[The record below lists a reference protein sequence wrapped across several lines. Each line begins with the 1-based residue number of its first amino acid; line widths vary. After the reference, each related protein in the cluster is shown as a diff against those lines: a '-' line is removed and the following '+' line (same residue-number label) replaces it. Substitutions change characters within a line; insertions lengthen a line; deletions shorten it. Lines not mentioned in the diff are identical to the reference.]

1 MAHNLNIVNGKASMF
16 YSGEKPWHSLGQQV
30 HGRLTAAEA
39 IAAAGLNYHVEK
51 VAVKYEF
58 KGRVRENSGHF
69 NTVRTDTGDALGV
82 VGKRYEILQNKGAFS
97 FFDAV
102 VGVKDAIYETA
113 GALGRGEKIWLL
125 AKLPGYIR
133 TVGDDV
139 TEKYLLLSNSHDGSG
154 SVQVMFSP
162 IRVVCQNTLNVAI
175 QRKLRSINI
184 RHTASLG
191 EKVKDAQEALG
202 IMAQQFSIFEEASR
216 KIASVQIT
224 RKTLKDYVVSAGLVP
239 SELEDKNRSGRARNI
254 MEEVSNLF
262 ESGKGAEMDGAR
274 GTLWGAFN
282 AVAEYVDHY
291 RVTDREKRAKNLLFG
306 SGAAIKQKAWSEA
319 LRLGA

>member
-16 YSGEKPWHSLGQQV
+16 YNGVKPWHSLGTKV
-30 HGRLTAAEA
+30 EGLLTSAEA
-39 IAAAGLNYHVEK
+39 IVAAGLDYTVEK
-51 VAVKYEF
+51 IPVQYIFNGEVKT
-58 KGRVRENSGHF
+58 NDSHF

-82 VGKRYEILQNKGAFS
+82 VGKRYEVLQNKGAFS
-97 FFDAV
+97 LFDAIAST
-102 VGVKDAIYETA
+102 KDAIYETA
-113 GALGRGEKIWLL
+113 GALGKGEKVWLL

-175 QRKLRSINI
+175 KQKLRSINL
-184 RHTASLG
+184 RHTANIG
-191 EKVKDAQEALG
+191 EKVKLAQEALG
-202 IMAQQFSIFEEASR
+202 IMSQQFSIFEEASQ
-216 KIASVQIT
+216 KLASVQVT
-224 RKTLKDYVVSAGLVP
+224 HKTLKEYVVSTGLVP
-239 SELEDKNRSGRARNI
+239 TVLDEKDQSSRARNI
-254 MEEVSNLF
+254 MEQVSNLF
-262 ESGKGAEMDGAR
+262 ERGKGAELDGAR

-291 RVTDREKRAKNLLFG
+291 RGPSLENRAQSLLYG
-306 SGAAIKQKAWSEA
+306 SGANLKQEA
-319 LRLGA
+319 FERALVLAK